1 MSRFVLLIT
10 DLTAV
15 HNEIACHA
23 RGVRLVTREP
33 HQLTRHDWDSAGL
46 VLVDAQ
52 TAPILRAQ
60 PEPLPHRDA
69 VTLLVDPED
78 QAESGMYRHTLDLG
92 ASHLVTVPDGTGALR
107 TQISMM
113 AESPR
118 MIVAILDP
126 APTGE
131 TGTIT
136 TACLALAGA
145 AAGEHLGLL
154 DARRSSVDLHEALT
168 STRFDPP
175 ATERGSVHA
184 LFAPDERQPSR
195 EAIRQ
200 MMTDLANQHAV
211 TLAHLDPH
219 QPHTRALLA
228 GLDLV
233 IVPVSSQTATGPTAR
248 DVVSAARR
256 HTPHVHVHITGTDL
270 HGDVAEAIAAGAGAS
285 YPSMS
290 ASAQGAASGESG
302 HGSAALAGGSHHRL
316 PWEVIARHRPGI
328 GRTT

>member
-1 MSRFVLLIT
+1 M
-10 DLTAV
+10 
-15 HNEIACHA
+15 
-23 RGVRLVTREP
+23 
-33 HQLTRHDWDSAGL
+33 
-46 VLVDAQ
+46 
-52 TAPILRAQ
+52 
-60 PEPLPHRDA
+60 
-69 VTLLVDPED
+69 
-78 QAESGMYRHTLDLG
+78 
-92 ASHLVTVPDGTGALR
+92 
-107 TQISMM
+107 
-113 AESPR
+113 
-118 MIVAILDP
+118 
-126 APTGE
+126 
-131 TGTIT
+131 
-136 TACLALAGA
+136 
-145 AAGEHLGLL
+145 
-154 DARRSSVDLHEALT
+154 
-168 STRFDPP
+168 
-175 ATERGSVHA
+175 HA
-184 LFAPDERQPSR
+184 LFAPDERQPSG

-290 ASAQGAASGESG
+290 ASTQGAASSESG
-302 HGSAALAGGSHHRL
+302 HWSAALAGGSHHRRL
-316 PWEVIARHRPGI
+316 WEVIARHRPGI

>member
-60 PEPLPHRDA
+60 PELLPHRDA

-78 QAESGMYRHTLDLG
+78 QAESDMYRHTLDLG

-118 MIVAILDP
+118 MVVAILDP
-126 APTGE
+126 APPARPARSPPRASLWPARRPANTS
-131 TGTIT
+131 
-136 TACLALAGA
+136 ACSTRDA
-145 AAGEHLGLL
+145 AAWTYTK
-154 DARRSSVDLHEALT
+154 R
-168 STRFDPP
+168 
-175 ATERGSVHA
+175 
-184 LFAPDERQPSR
+184 
-195 EAIRQ
+195 
-200 MMTDLANQHAV
+200 
-211 TLAHLDPH
+211 
-219 QPHTRALLA
+219 
-228 GLDLV
+228 
-233 IVPVSSQTATGPTAR
+233 
-248 DVVSAARR
+248 
-256 HTPHVHVHITGTDL
+256 
-270 HGDVAEAIAAGAGAS
+270 
-285 YPSMS
+285 
-290 ASAQGAASGESG
+290 
-302 HGSAALAGGSHHRL
+302 
-316 PWEVIARHRPGI
+316 
-328 GRTT
+328 